1 LKLTIFPPHPVMRV
15 GSTTTRDCNVDFTQK
30 FVVFAAFAISAFFAL
45 IFIAVAVLV
54 GRPWFRAFLH
64 GTPVALVQIVAMRLR
79 GNPPSILI
87 DAYIALKRA
96 SISTTIDEVENA
108 YIDAKNRIVTS
119 DDLVGLVKERKKG
132 QGASA

>member
-1 LKLTIFPPHPVMRV
+1 M
-15 GSTTTRDCNVDFTQK
+15 DFMQN
-30 FVVFAAFAISAFFAL
+30 FVLFAAFAIFAVFAL
-45 IFIAVAVLV
+45 IVIAVVVLV
-54 GRPWFRAFLH
+54 LRPWLRAFLH

-96 SISTTIDEVENA
+96 SVSTTIGEVENA

-119 DDLVGLVKERKKG
+119 DDLVELVKA
-132 QGASA
+132 GAKAR